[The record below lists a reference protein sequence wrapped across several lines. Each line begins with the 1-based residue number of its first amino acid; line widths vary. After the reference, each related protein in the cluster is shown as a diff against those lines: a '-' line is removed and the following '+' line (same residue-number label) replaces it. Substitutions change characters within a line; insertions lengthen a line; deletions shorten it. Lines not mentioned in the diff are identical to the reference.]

1 MLCILCLPFF
11 SFLCCT
17 LLGGSKLISESGL
30 RYLISVV
37 MISCWL
43 ITINFFLAL
52 INSELV
58 FSLSIGTWFSISNLD
73 LIWGMSINKITLT
86 MLLLIITIST
96 LVHIFSLN
104 YMAGEPHLSRFVGY
118 LGLFTFFMLILV
130 TSPNLVQLF
139 IGWEGVGVCSYL
151 LINFWYTRVLAS
163 QSAFKAMAVNK
174 VGDMAFLVGMGLLV
188 KEVGTL
194 NIHLINSMSPLMDLN
209 HSQTISILLLIAV
222 TGKSAQVGLH
232 MWLPDAM
239 EGPTPVSALIH
250 AATMVT
256 AGVFLIIKLS
266 PFFCSCN
273 PSSVIIIFLGG
284 FTCFMAASIGCSQ
297 SDLKKV
303 IAYSTCSQLGYMV
316 LVCGYGYYN
325 IGLFHLFNHGIFK
338 ALLFLS
344 AGLVIHS
351 LLNEQA
357 ILKMGLKGSSK
368 LGRYGLY
375 MGSLAIVGFPF
386 LTGYYSKDL
395 LLELVAVSY
404 WISSPLWLGY
414 IAASFTCFYSVRSLF
429 LSYNA
434 NERSSLISNLLSHQS
449 SNFLIVPLFV
459 LGLGSITGG
468 LILSSSILN
477 LTSPLMVSNFTKT
490 LPIVIGLIVITISFF
505 GYPYKAPFLLP
516 NTIRIKK
523 FLVNTWYFNELVNR
537 ILITLTHPAFKYTY
551 KLVDNQ
557 NLDSIKPSNTSNL
570 MKNLSA
576 TSFNFKPHLIN
587 ILLKTLLWSL
597 IIVTIY
603 M

>member
-1 MLCILCLPFF
+1 MLIILCLPFF

-17 LLGGSKLISESGL
+17 LLGGSKLVSEKGL
-30 RYLISVV
+30 RYLICIL
-37 MISCWL
+37 MILCWV
-43 ITINFFLAL
+43 ITLNIFIST
-52 INSELV
+52 INSEQV
-58 FSLSIGTWFSISNLD
+58 FFLEVENWFSVSV
-73 LIWGMSINKITLT
+73 LILVWGISINKVTLT

-104 YMAGEPHLSRFVGY
+104 YMAGEPHLSRFMGY

-174 VGDMAFLVGMGLLV
+174 VGDMAFLVGMGLV
-188 KEVGTL
+188 IKEIGSL
-194 NIHLINSMSPLMDLN
+194 NIHTINCIFPLINSN
-209 HSQTISILLLIAV
+209 QAQVISVLFLIAV
-222 TGKSAQVGLH
+222 MGKSAQVGLH

-266 PFFCSCN
+266 PFFFSCS
-273 PSSVIIIFLGG
+273 SSNVIIMFLGAI
-284 FTCFMAASIGCSQ
+284 TCFLAASIGCVQ
-297 SDLKKV
+297 NDLKKV
-303 IAYSTCSQLGYMV
+303 IAYSTCSQLGYMI

-325 IGLFHLFNHGIFK
+325 ISLFHLFNHGIFK

-357 ILKMGLKGSSK
+357 ILKMGLKGFGV
-368 LGRYGLY
+368 LGKYGLY

-386 LTGYYSKDL
+386 LTGFYSKDL
-395 LLELVAVSY
+395 LLELIAVNY

-414 IAASFTCFYSVRSLF
+414 IAASFTCFYSIRSLF
-429 LSYNA
+429 LSYNS
-434 NERSSLISNLLSHQS
+434 NERSAFLGNLLAH
-449 SNFLIVPLFV
+449 SNSIFLLFPLFV
-459 LGLGSITGG
+459 LGLGSISLGFLFNSS
-468 LILSSSILN
+468 LIMIVSPIIVSN
-477 LTSPLMVSNFTKT
+477 LTKM
-490 LPIVIGLIVITISFF
+490 LPIGIGLLIVSLCFYKKIPYQIISFSLNKI
-505 GYPYKAPFLLP
+505 P
-516 NTIRIKK
+516 KK
-523 FLVNTWYFNELVNR
+523 FLTNTWYFNELINR
-537 ILITLTHPAFKYTY
+537 YLIWSCKPAFKMTY
-551 KLVDNQ
+551 KLIDNQ
-557 NLDSIKPSNTSNL
+557 LIDSVKPSSITKFV
-570 MKNLSA
+570 KNNA
-576 TSFNFKPHLIN
+576 AYSFSFKPSLLNLLFSVLIWGVIIN
-587 ILLKTLLWSL
+587 I
-597 IIVTIY
+597 II

>member
-1 MLCILCLPFF
+1 MIIILCIPFF

-17 LLGGSKLISESGL
+17 ILGGSKLISELGL
-30 RYLISVV
+30 RYLVSVL
-37 MISCWL
+37 MTLCWIITLGVFIL
-43 ITINFFLAL
+43 I
-52 INSELV
+52 INSEQV
-58 FSLSIGTWFSISNLD
+58 FSLNLEHWFTIGILTLV
-73 LIWGMSINKITLT
+73 WGISINKITLI

-104 YMAGEPHLSRFVGY
+104 YMAGEPHLSRFMGY

-174 VGDMAFLVGMGLLV
+174 VGDMAFLIGMGLII
-188 KEVGTL
+188 KEIGSL
-194 NIHLINSMSPLMDLN
+194 NVHTINSLFPLIDSN
-209 HSQTISILLLIAV
+209 QAQVISILLLIAV

-256 AGVFLIIKLS
+256 AGVFLVIKLS
-266 PFFCSCN
+266 PFFYSCS
-273 PSSVIIIFLGG
+273 SSNVIIMFLGAI
-284 FTCFMAASIGCSQ
+284 TCFLAASIGCVQ

-303 IAYSTCSQLGYMV
+303 IAYSTCSQLGYMI

-325 IGLFHLFNHGIFK
+325 ISLFHLFNHGIFK

-357 ILKMGLKGSSK
+357 ILKMGLKGLGT

-386 LTGYYSKDL
+386 LTGFYSKDL
-395 LLELVAVSY
+395 LLELIAASY
-404 WISSPLWLGY
+404 WVSSPLWLGY
-414 IAASFTCFYSVRSLF
+414 VAASFTCFYSIRSLF

-434 NERSSLISNLLSHQS
+434 NERSALLTNVLAHNNSQFILI
-449 SNFLIVPLFV
+449 PLFV
-459 LGLGSITGG
+459 LGLGSILLGF
-468 LILSSSILN
+468 LLSSSLIMTIN
-477 LTSPLMVSNFTKT
+477 PIIVSNFTKI
-490 LPIVIGLIVITISFF
+490 LPISIGLIILIICLYKKLPNQTISFSVN
-505 GYPYKAPFLLP
+505 KLL
-516 NTIRIKK
+516 KK
-523 FLVNTWYFNELVNR
+523 FLVNTWFFNELINR
-537 ILITLTHPAFKYTY
+537 GLIWLCNPAFKMTY
-551 KLVDNQ
+551 KLVDSQLIDSVNPSNIS
-557 NLDSIKPSNTSNL
+557 NLIKNNAAYSYSFKPSLLNL
-570 MKNLSA
+570 
-576 TSFNFKPHLIN
+576 LIT
-587 ILLKTLLWSL
+587 ILTWTL
-597 IIVTIY
+597 IIYLIIL
-603 M
+603 